1 MDHVG
6 KADLVHQIRLLTQQL
21 YHERENNKVVVGKY
35 RNELQEEMNKVIA
48 MNKLIENMK
57 KKSGSP
63 RDNNS
68 NMTNGPQSSIVV
80 RTSPRSPPQ
89 SPGTRCKYIH
99 ITITMFNYTT
109 LIMTSQTRSYLLD
122 YPCIILIRLFV

>member
-1 MDHVG
+1 MEHVG

-35 RNELQEEMNKVIA
+35 RTELQEEMNKVIA

-57 KKSGSP
+57 KRPGSP
-63 RDNNS
+63 RDKHINAS
-68 NMTNGPQSSIVV
+68 AGPQSSIVV

-89 SPGTRCKYIH
+89 SPGTL
-99 ITITMFNYTT
+99 TFFD
-109 LIMTSQTRSYLLD
+109 Q
-122 YPCIILIRLFV
+122 ILNLSNHN